1 MENLRLLMKSA
12 MQSNSL
18 KEQVDKFEAEIIKK
32 ALIECGWNQSKAAR
46 KLQTSESNI
55 RYKIKLLNIRKEK

>member
-12 MQSNSL
+12 IQSNSL

-32 ALIECGWNQSKAAR
+32 VLIECGWNQSKAAR
-46 KLQTSESNI
+46 KLGTSESNI
-55 RYKIKLLNIRKEK
+55 RYKMKQLNIRKG

>member
-1 MENLRLLMKSA
+1 MKNLSLLMKSA
-12 MQSNSL
+12 IQPNSL

-32 ALIECGWNQSKAAR
+32 VLLECGWNQSKAAR

-55 RYKIKLLNIRKEK
+55 RYKMRQLNIQKEK